1 MTLFESLAQFGYG
14 ELHACRDEAS
24 GLRALVGLYST
35 HLGPAIGGTRI
46 RVYDSEADAIED
58 VLRLARAMAYKAA
71 LARLPHG
78 GGKAVILA
86 PTGAFDRTRLFTR
99 FGKFVDGLGGRY
111 VTTEDSGT
119 SPADMDVVRKVTPHV
134 VGSTGGLGD
143 PSPSTALGVRRGIE
157 AVAKSVLGRGDLVGL
172 RVAVQGVGH
181 VGTHLAREL
190 HAAGAKL
197 VVSDVDPVRRKAIA
211 AELGAETAAPEEILD
226 AECDV
231 LAPCA
236 LGGAIT
242 EALARRL
249 RCKAVAGAAN
259 NQLASLEAGRIL
271 HQRGIFYAP
280 DYAIN
285 AGGLIYVAA
294 EFGKYDPERS
304 RRATLA
310 IYDTIAAIAERSK
323 RDDVPPGELADRMAD
338 EILGGR
344 SK

>member
-1 MTLFESLAQFGYG
+1 LTLFETLTRFGYG
-14 ELHACRDEAS
+14 ELHACRDEAT

-35 HLGPAIGGTRI
+35 RLGPAIGGTRI
-46 RVYDSEADAIED
+46 RVYESEQDAIED
-58 VLRLARAMAYKAA
+58 VLQLARAMAYKAA

-86 PTGAFDRTRLFTR
+86 PPAPFDRTALFTR

-119 SPADMDVVRKVTPHV
+119 SPADMDIVRKVTPHV
-134 VGSTGGLGD
+134 VGSSGGLGD
-143 PSPSTALGVRRGIE
+143 PSPSTAIGVRRGIE
-157 AVAKSVLGRGDLVGL
+157 AVAKTVLGRGDLAGL
-172 RVAVQGVGH
+172 RVALQGVGH

-197 VVSDVDPVRRKAIA
+197 VLSDVDPIRRKTVA
-211 AELGAETAAPEEILD
+211 AELGAQTAEPEQILD

-242 EALARRL
+242 EGLARRL
-249 RCKAVAGAAN
+249 RCRAVAGAAN
-259 NQLASLEAGRIL
+259 NQLASREAGRIL

-294 EFGKYDPERS
+294 EFGRYDPERS

-338 EILGGR
+338 EILAG
-344 SK
+344 